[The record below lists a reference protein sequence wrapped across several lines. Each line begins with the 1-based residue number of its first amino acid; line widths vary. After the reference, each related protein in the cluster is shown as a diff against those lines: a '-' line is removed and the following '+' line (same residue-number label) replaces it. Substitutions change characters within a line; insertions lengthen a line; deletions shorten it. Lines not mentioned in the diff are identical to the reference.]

1 VEADQ
6 MTDGQMSL
14 EITLT
19 SEGHARLEA
28 ELEEL
33 RRVAR
38 PAAADALR
46 SAYESGED
54 GGSAQVQAARR
65 EQERLELRI
74 ARLEA
79 TLRQAR
85 VVGRDEVRHDV
96 ARVGSTVV
104 IRRGELRPLE
114 RYTLVGPHEGAPGQA
129 RISSQSPL
137 GRALV
142 GRRAGEAVSVEMPGG
157 LQTVLVNEVRAP
169 EEDLGPAA

>member
-1 VEADQ
+1 

-19 SEGHARLEA
+19 PEGRARLEA

-33 RRVAR
+33 RRVHR
-38 PAAADALR
+38 PQMAEALR
-46 SAYESGED
+46 SAYESGDD
-54 GGSAQVQAARR
+54 GSSAQVQAAGR

-85 VVGRDEVRHDV
+85 VIGRDDV
-96 ARVGSTVV
+96 SEGVVHVGSTVYV
-104 IRRGELRPLE
+104 RRGERRPLE
-114 RYTLVGPHEGAPGQA
+114 RYILVGPHESAPGQS

-157 LQTVLVNEVRAP
+157 LQTVLVSEVRAP

>member
-1 VEADQ
+1 
-6 MTDGQMSL
+6 MTDGQLSL

-19 SEGHARLEA
+19 PEGRARLEA
-28 ELEEL
+28 ELEQL

-38 PAAADALR
+38 PAAAEALR

-54 GGSAQVQAARR
+54 GGSAQVQAAGR

-74 ARLEA
+74 SRLES

-85 VVGRDEVRHDV
+85 VAGPDEARHDV
-96 ARVGSTVV
+96 ARVGSTVA
-104 IRRGELRPLE
+104 IRRGERLPVE

-157 LQTVLVNEVRAP
+157 RQTVLVDEVGAA
-169 EEDLGPAA
+169 EDLGPAA